1 MFVGYPIWWGTLPK
15 IVNTLLDTYD
25 FSGKTVIPFCTS
37 GGSGIGTSVSAIREA
52 EPEAS
57 VLDGLRVGDTS
68 DIAGWLEEVL
78 P

>member
-1 MFVGYPIWWGTLPK
+1 MPEIVGGP
-15 IVNTLLDTYD
+15 VA
-25 FSGKTVIPFCTS
+25 
-37 GGSGIGTSVSAIREA
+37 VSYTHL

>member
-1 MFVGYPIWWGTLPK
+1 M
-15 IVNTLLDTYD
+15 
-25 FSGKTVIPFCTS
+25 IPFCTS

>member
-1 MFVGYPIWWGTLPK
+1 MFVGYPDWWSDAPMVIYSFLES
-15 IVNTLLDTYD
+15 YD
-25 FSGKTVIPFCTS
+25 WTGKTLVPFCTS